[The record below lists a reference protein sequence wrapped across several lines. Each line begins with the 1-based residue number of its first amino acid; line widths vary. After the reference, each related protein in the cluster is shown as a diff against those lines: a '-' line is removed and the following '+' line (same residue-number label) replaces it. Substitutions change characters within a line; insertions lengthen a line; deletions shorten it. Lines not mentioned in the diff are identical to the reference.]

1 MIDLDLLKEID
12 KKDFTK
18 IFDFLD
24 KNFLKR
30 KLIEYGK
37 KQMKGSKYYIGNRMG
52 SFWNGFSKLDKIPDI
67 KIKTFYKEEIR
78 KGNIE
83 VIKIFND
90 AILHKLNLS
99 DQSGDIDTKELQSRI
114 SVLNNSEVATILFQL
129 FKIDSDITYEQY
141 IFNKNEI
148 IKQYEEKIR
157 ENEELYNRTIAD
169 MKDKNEDEIKKVS
182 ILTKDIEEKN
192 KIIKE
197 LKIEN
202 EKYINQ
208 YKEQLEKN
216 NFILNS
222 LSTRKRSIDDIVN
235 SISSIIEEKNIG
247 NISQLKESCLE
258 LLKNNVVN
266 FSKDEDITDNLVI
279 EYIIIK
285 LMEEIKNG
293 YANDKR

>member
-78 KGNIE
+78 KGNVE

-141 IFNKNEI
+141 IFNKNE
-148 IKQYEEKIR
+148 
-157 ENEELYNRTIAD
+157 
-169 MKDKNEDEIKKVS
+169 DEIKKVS

-192 KIIKE
+192 KIINE

>member
-1 MIDLDLLKEID
+1 MTIQD
-12 KKDFTK
+12 
-18 IFDFLD
+18 
-24 KNFLKR
+24 
-30 KLIEYGK
+30 
-37 KQMKGSKYYIGNRMG
+37 
-52 SFWNGFSKLDKIPDI
+52 
-67 KIKTFYKEEIR
+67 KEEIR
-78 KGNIE
+78 KGNVE

-192 KIIKE
+192 KIINE

>member
-78 KGNIE
+78 KGNVE

-192 KIIKE
+192 
-197 LKIEN
+197 
-202 EKYINQ
+202 
-208 YKEQLEKN
+208 
-216 NFILNS
+216 
-222 LSTRKRSIDDIVN
+222 
-235 SISSIIEEKNIG
+235 IG